1 MKDPDAHITDQEQY
15 LKRKRARYAL
25 HQHMT
30 KMKKK
35 ETLWQFLTRPT
46 GFGRTSWTSF
56 TIIAAFVIG
65 MAWYAL
71 FSGSEETAAR
81 WASGGFAVA
90 ITAIMAWGTWKNFK
104 EETSR
109 RAK

>member
-1 MKDPDAHITDQEQY
+1 MKDPDAYITDLETY

-25 HQHMT
+25 HQRAM
-30 KMKKK
+30 KMKKKK

-56 TIIAAFVIG
+56 ITIAAFVIG

-81 WASGGFAVA
+81 WVSGGFAVA
-90 ITAIMAWGTWKNFK
+90 ITAIMAHGTLKNFR
-104 EETSR
+104 EENKS
-109 RAK
+109 KG